1 MKYQPTVVSRGHYGS
16 TELPDHILSH
26 IRLLIDDSIFKSTPL
41 VYTVYRP
48 YSHEEGYFPFIITMP
63 KHTNRFRACNRI
75 RNYFN
80 AYERLWSKIYDFVS
94 SLRLDRSHLNLKW
107 FTEEDVEF
115 IARKS
120 YELFGAVG
128 SYEEDQDLV
137 AFADLGQNE
146 REMVVRTVKTIL
158 ECPEAP
164 RYYLHEPEEAR
175 QTREDFYEI
184 VINQAENFQRDNL
197 ERFPLMAKVLEQEA

>member
-1 MKYQPTVVSRGHYGS
+1 MEYQPTVVSMSHYGA

-26 IRLLIDDSIFKSTPL
+26 IRLLIDDSIFKNTPL
-41 VYTVYRP
+41 LYTVYKP
-48 YSHEEGYFPFIITMP
+48 YNHGEGCFPFIIIIP
-63 KHTNRFRACNRI
+63 KHTNRFRACNRV

-80 AYERLWSKIYDFVS
+80 AYERLWSKIHDFVN

-120 YELFGAVG
+120 YELFGPVG
-128 SYEEDQDLV
+128 SYEGDQELM

-146 REMVVRTVKTIL
+146 RELIIRTVKTIL

-164 RYYLHEPEEAR
+164 RSYLNESEKVC
-175 QTREDFYEI
+175 QTREDFYEV
-184 VINQAENFQRDNL
+184 VITQAEKLQRDNL
-197 ERFPLMAKVLEQEA
+197 ERFPLMADTDVE